1 MSAARDVEHRALIV
15 PEQSAVEAAV
25 VESVEVYGVTSIAQ
39 AVGFLTGAID
49 LDPVPARVDHWFE
62 AYGQEPL
69 DFAVV
74 RGQELAKRAMTIA
87 AAGNH
92 NLLMLGPPGSGKTM
106 LAKRL
111 PTILPSLTNG
121 ESIETTQVYSAVGR
135 LPPGQPLLVRR
146 PFRSPHHTI
155 SEAGLVGG
163 GSVPAPG
170 EISLA
175 HHGVLFLDEL
185 PEFQR
190 RTLEVL
196 RQPLEEGTVTISR
209 AQRSTTLPADFMLV
223 SALNPCPCGF
233 RGDPRRSCH
242 CSPPQVE
249 RYMNKISGP
258 LLDRIDLHIEVP
270 AVPVDEL
277 ASKAS
282 GTTSERMREQVIAA
296 RQRQL
301 SRFAESKTRF
311 NAQMTSRELRQHVP
325 LDGECREI
333 LRRAVEELGLSARA
347 HDKVIRVARTI
358 ADLDSVDTPTPEH
371 VQEAVGYRVL
381 DRRIWT

>member
-1 MSAARDVEHRALIV
+1 
-15 PEQSAVEAAV
+15 
-25 VESVEVYGVTSIAQ
+25 
-39 AVGFLTGAID
+39 
-49 LDPVPARVDHWFE
+49 
-62 AYGQEPL
+62 
-69 DFAVV
+69 
-74 RGQELAKRAMTIA
+74 
-87 AAGNH
+87 
-92 NLLMLGPPGSGKTM
+92 
-106 LAKRL
+106 
-111 PTILPSLTNG
+111 
-121 ESIETTQVYSAVGR
+121 
-135 LPPGQPLLVRR
+135 
-146 PFRSPHHTI
+146 
-155 SEAGLVGG
+155 
-163 GSVPAPG
+163 
-170 EISLA
+170 
-175 HHGVLFLDEL
+175 
-185 PEFQR
+185 
-190 RTLEVL
+190 
-196 RQPLEEGTVTISR
+196 
-209 AQRSTTLPADFMLV
+209 
-223 SALNPCPCGF
+223 
-233 RGDPRRSCH
+233 
-242 CSPPQVE
+242 
-249 RYMNKISGP
+249 MNKISGP